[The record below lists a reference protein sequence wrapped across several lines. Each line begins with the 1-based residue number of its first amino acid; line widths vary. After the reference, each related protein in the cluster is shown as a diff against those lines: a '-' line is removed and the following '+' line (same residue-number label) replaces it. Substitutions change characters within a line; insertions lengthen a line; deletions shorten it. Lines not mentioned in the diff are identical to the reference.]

1 MPIQQGESL
10 QRIVVNDAKIKA
22 QGAWNRVGEL
32 YHMLPCAVYLE
43 PCAFLGNVSFSLK
56 IYHHF
61 LERPLGKDIPYLRY
75 SKALGL
81 TVKGY
86 EYR

>member
-1 MPIQQGESL
+1 M
-10 QRIVVNDAKIKA
+10 VVNGARLKA

-32 YHMLPCAVYLE
+32 QDMLPCAVYLM
-43 PCAFLGNVSFSLK
+43 PWAFSGNVSFPLK

-61 LERPLGKDIPYLRY
+61 LERPLGKDIPYLSY
-75 SKALGL
+75 SKGLVL
-81 TVKGY
+81 TVKGD